1 MGLLLPSRRRFSLL
15 QEKGAHYTNTEI
27 RAVVIGAVTASIT
40 SGLVAVADYT
50 VRNRE
55 SDIKMM
61 ELAVGLLKEDAKGAS
76 TACARVG
83 GERYQLLLE
92 GQRSPL
98 DDKASLALGGNSI
111 AIRRAVAAEAAE
123 AIHGLAET
131 LGAPGTKLVPF
142 DGGYRIVPAPE

>member
-1 MGLLLPSRRRFSLL
+1 M
-15 QEKGAHYTNTEI
+15 NTEI
-27 RAVVIGAVTASIT
+27 RVVVISAVTALIT

-61 ELAVGLLKEDAKGAS
+61 ELAVGLLKEDAKGPLQP
-76 TACARVG
+76 ARAWAVNVINYYSKG
-83 GERYQLLLE
+83 NV
-92 GQRSPL
+92 PL
-98 DDKASLALGGNSI
+98 DDKASFALGGNSI